1 MFTLNLIKTRL
12 NFAADFCQKIL
23 LNPRIKKIMSKSI
36 TYFLEAVQKTNGMCF
51 IGFKM
56 GGEEDTVISLQCTG
70 DIAVKTNKKRL
81 RSMGTTS
88 KRYSIMVSVV
98 S

>member
-1 MFTLNLIKTRL
+1 MNVYFKFDNTRL

-23 LNPRIKKIMSKSI
+23 LNPRNKKKKMRKSI
-36 TYFLEAVQKTNGMCF
+36 THFFEAVQKTNGMCF

-70 DIAVKTNKKRL
+70 DIAVKTNKKK
-81 RSMGTTS
+81 G
-88 KRYSIMVSVV
+88 
-98 S
+98 

>member
-1 MFTLNLIKTRL
+1 
-12 NFAADFCQKIL
+12 
-23 LNPRIKKIMSKSI
+23 MSKSI
-36 TYFLEAVQKTNGMCF
+36 THFFEAVQKTNGMCF